1 MNEKSA
7 LDFFSCV
14 CCGSRVSR
22 PGAIKCQR
30 CAASPKALRRVVE
43 HHSPLASAWARMWRY
58 LPSWQEGAK
67 TYAYARAI
75 GHQAR
80 MFQAA
85 KALKDQRKP
94 LTVEGLTLEIDR
106 REIGCARMAAHR
118 ERPEVIYEARQSV
131 SVLRAMRAALGGGI
145 GDGNGTN

>member
-1 MNEKSA
+1 
-7 LDFFSCV
+7 
-14 CCGSRVSR
+14 
-22 PGAIKCQR
+22 
-30 CAASPKALRRVVE
+30 
-43 HHSPLASAWARMWRY
+43 MWRY
-58 LPSWQEGAK
+58 LPAWQEGAK

-85 KALKDQRKP
+85 KALQDQRKP

-106 REIGCARMAAHR
+106 REIGCARMVAHR

-131 SVLRAMRAALGGGI
+131 SVLREMRRAMYGREIGGGENAARNDTDVYA
-145 GDGNGTN
+145 DGQRL